1 MALTGLL
8 GGTFN
13 PIHNGHLRAAEEVM
27 KYFPLD
33 RILFIPSYI
42 PPHKDQKE
50 VVPACHRW
58 RMVEIACQG
67 KPGFIPSDLEI
78 KSPGPSYSILTL
90 RKLKEIF
97 PEDIFWFIVG
107 SDAFLEIETW
117 KDYNQLLKECSFIV
131 VRRPGCELEK
141 LDKVI
146 DRIKPELLVRIN
158 KREKTEVKDYNRP
171 GLYLLEIDAL
181 NISSS
186 EIRRRLRAGLPIKGL
201 VPPGVEDYIMKNR
214 LYV

>member
-1 MALTGLL
+1 MTLTGLL

-27 KYFPLD
+27 KYFTLD

-42 PPHKDQKE
+42 PPHKDQEE

-67 KPGFIPSDLEI
+67 KPGFVPSDLEI

-146 DRIKPELLVRIN
+146 DKIKPELLVKIN
-158 KREKTEVKDYNRP
+158 KREKTEVKEHKRS

-186 EIRRRLRAGLPIKGL
+186 EIRHRLRVGLPITGL

>member
-1 MALTGLL
+1 MALTGLF

-67 KPGFIPSDLEI
+67 HPKFIPSDLEV

-90 RKLKEIF
+90 RKLKELF
-97 PEDIFWFIVG
+97 PDDTFWFIVG

-131 VRRPGCELEK
+131 VRRPGFELER

-146 DRIKPELLVRIN
+146 DKIKPELLVEID
-158 KREKTEVKDYNRP
+158 KREKTEVKDDRP
-171 GLYLLEIDAL
+171 GLYLLEINAL
-181 NISSS
+181 DISSS
-186 EIRRRLRAGLPIKGL
+186 EIRHRLRAGLPITGL
-201 VPPGVEDYIMKNR
+201 VPPGVEDYIMNNR

>member
-158 KREKTEVKDYNRP
+158 KREKTEVKEHKRS

>member
-58 RMVEIACQG
+58 LMVEIACQG